1 VAVKGKPAKG
11 LFVTRGTHVMLSPN
25 AAPGTAIADGERG
38 GMGHWHFEILQ
49 DDGKPIGTLVALGL
63 TGGERLPGGP
73 LHSAQHAM
81 AIVGGTGA
89 FLGARGQGG
98 QAAQPFTRP
107 AVLHA
112 DLSAVVTKPWDGRG
126 WRIPIRLISGCL
138 KASRPA

>member
-1 VAVKGKPAKG
+1 VNGKPAKG

-89 FLGARGQGG
+89 FLGARGQAGRPRSRSRDPPCFTLTSRRWSQSRGMAGAGG
-98 QAAQPFTRP
+98 Y
-107 AVLHA
+107 
-112 DLSAVVTKPWDGRG
+112 LSG
-126 WRIPIRLISGCL
+126 
-138 KASRPA
+138 